1 MQTLPLENE
10 RESECLIMPIPE
22 SQLSNWTKLKTAA
35 IDSAQKTHQRIRS
48 ELEDTESR
56 LNNRGDMRF
65 DTRLQGSYRNDT
77 IVRGSGDVDI
87 LVFMT
92 NPFSGSTNAL
102 PRRKKRQYHSD
113 VPMWNEDYGLHD
125 FQRDVYDELVSIY
138 GSEPISRGNKAIAV
152 DSDRSPLPT
161 DADVVPCQTRR
172 RYHSYNGNYQDES
185 NYYDGIRFY
194 STEGTEIINF
204 PKRHRKKG
212 ETLNSR
218 ADGNYKET
226 IRIFKN
232 ARNRLVKKGRLRKEN
247 APSYYIECLLSN
259 VTSQKFRTDDL
270 QTRYVRI
277 VEHLQDANMQGFST
291 QHGLE
296 DLFGRSETKW
306 RRRNAQTFVSELVW
320 LWQNGD

>member
-1 MQTLPLENE
+1 M
-10 RESECLIMPIPE
+10 
-22 SQLSNWTKLKTAA
+22 
-35 IDSAQKTHQRIRS
+35 
-48 ELEDTESR
+48 
-56 LNNRGDMRF
+56 GF
-65 DTRLQGSYRNDT
+65 DTLLQGSYRNDT

-102 PRRKKRQYHSD
+102 PRRKKRQYQSD
-113 VPMWNEDYGLHD
+113 VPTWDEDYGLRD
-125 FQRDVYDELVSIY
+125 FQRDVYDELVNIH
-138 GSEPISRGNKAIAV
+138 GSGPVSQGSKAVAV
-152 DSDRSPLPT
+152 DSDRSPLPA

-172 RYHSYNGNYQDES
+172 RYHSYNGDYQDES

-194 STEGTEIINF
+194 SSDGTKIINF
-204 PKRHRKKG
+204 PKRHRKRG
-212 ETLNSR
+212 EALNSK

-232 ARNRLVKKGRLRKEN
+232 ARNRLVQKGRLQKED

-259 VTSQKFRTDDL
+259 VPSQKFRTDDL

-277 VEHLQDANMQGFST
+277 VEHLQDADMRGFSA

-296 DLFGRSETKW
+296 DLFGRAETKW
-306 RRRNAQTFVSELVW
+306 RRRNAQTFISELVW
-320 LWQNGD
+320 LWQNGG